1 MLKFIASTVV
11 ASLFALTACQDASA
25 CGGGRCGGRR
35 NCAPAPAA
43 ACDAQPA
50 APAAPAATP
59 DMPGM
64 EMPPTPPSTAQNT
77 RSQYR
82 SYSYN
87 PAPAYSAPAY
97 RAPATRSYS
106 RPDSWQ
112 QNQFR
117 ADRKMRGL

>member
-1 MLKFIASTVV
+1 MLKFITSALVAGSFAFTST
-11 ASLFALTACQDASA
+11 QEASA

-35 NCAPAPAA
+35 ACAPAPAA

-50 APAAPAATP
+50 APGAPSAMP

-64 EMPPTPPSTAQNT
+64 DMPPAPPSTAQNG

-82 SYSYN
+82 SYSYEPS
-87 PAPAYSAPAY
+87 PAS
-97 RAPATRSYS
+97 RAPVTRSYS
-106 RPDSWQ
+106 NQNSSQ
-112 QNQFR
+112 YNQFR

>member
-1 MLKFIASTVV
+1 LEIIMLNFITSALV
-11 ASLFALTACQDASA
+11 AGSFALTTTQDASA

-35 NCAPAPAA
+35 TCAPAP

-50 APAAPAATP
+50 APAAPSATP

-64 EMPPTPPSTAQNT
+64 DMPPAPPATAQNG

-82 SYSYN
+82 SYSYEPS
-87 PAPAYSAPAY
+87 PASQSPAM
-97 RAPATRSYS
+97 RSYS
-106 RPDSWQ
+106 RQNSSHY
-112 QNQFR
+112 NQFR